1 MYLNLTKVISNKKG
15 LILGHQDEGLP
26 TATALVEEEVS
37 LKTIQKE
44 EQYNVE
50 IFRENDLTKKA
61 MEGKNEEIFH
71 DDAKIENNF
80 CPNTTEKTTIL
91 AKKDQNIDDWYE
103 NEALSNRT
111 KNNKK
116 SMKKSKKNSKNKN
129 RSSSSPEKVQNKPT
143 KCPENED
150 KSMILEDENKENK
163 STNYSEN
170 EEKSNAMILEDQDNI
185 ENLSNEKMMI
195 LEVDKNIENFSNEN
209 FVKSNSNNQIQSNVL
224 TYSNDLETSPKIV
237 ENSQSSNIGD
247 EKDHVMEENVP
258 VNLTPGNYKK
268 KYFHEILYRDK
279 LFVYFF
285 LMVFFLVKSL

>member
-1 MYLNLTKVISNKKG
+1 MISNKKG
-15 LILGHQDEGLP
+15 LILGNQDEGLP
-26 TATALVEEEVS
+26 TATALVEDEIS

-61 MEGKNEEIFH
+61 MEGKNEENFH
-71 DDAKIENNF
+71 NDAKIENNF
-80 CPNTTEKTTIL
+80 CPTSPEKTTIL

-116 SMKKSKKNSKNKN
+116 SIKKSKKNSKNKN
-129 RSSSSPEKVQNKPT
+129 KSSSSSPGNAHNKPT

-170 EEKSNAMILEDQDNI
+170 EEKSNAMILEDRDNI
-185 ENLSNEKMMI
+185 ENLPNEKMI

-209 FVKSNSNNQIQSNVL
+209 FVKSNSNDQIQSNVL
-224 TYSNDLETSPKIV
+224 NYSNDLETSPKIV

-279 LFVYFF
+279 LFVYVF
-285 LMVFFLVKSL
+285 LMVFFS

>member
-1 MYLNLTKVISNKKG
+1 MISNKKG
-15 LILGHQDEGLP
+15 LILGNQDEGLP
-26 TATALVEEEVS
+26 TATALVEDEIS

-61 MEGKNEEIFH
+61 MEGKNEENFH

-80 CPNTTEKTTIL
+80 CLTTPEKTTIL

-116 SMKKSKKNSKNKN
+116 SIKKSKKNSKNKN
-129 RSSSSPEKVQNKPT
+129 KSSSSPENVQNKPT

-163 STNYSEN
+163 STNYTEN
-170 EEKSNAMILEDQDNI
+170 EEKSNAMILEDRDNI
-185 ENLSNEKMMI
+185 ENLPNEKMI

-209 FVKSNSNNQIQSNVL
+209 FVKSNSNDQIQSNVL
-224 TYSNDLETSPKIV
+224 NYSNDLETSPKIV
-237 ENSQSSNIGD
+237 GNSQSSNIGD

-268 KYFHEILYRDK
+268 KCFHEILYPDK

-285 LMVFFLVKSL
+285 LMVFFS

>member
-1 MYLNLTKVISNKKG
+1 MISNKKG

-80 CPNTTEKTTIL
+80 CPNTPEKTTIL

-185 ENLSNEKMMI
+185 ENLSNEKMMT
-195 LEVDKNIENFSNEN
+195 LEVDKNIEKFSNEN

-237 ENSQSSNIGD
+237 ENSQSSSIGD

-285 LMVFFLVKSL
+285 LMVFFS

>member
-1 MYLNLTKVISNKKG
+1 MYLILTKVISNKKG
-15 LILGHQDEGLP
+15 LILGNQDEGLP
-26 TATALVEEEVS
+26 TATALVEDEIS

-61 MEGKNEEIFH
+61 MEGKNEENFH

-80 CPNTTEKTTIL
+80 CPTSPEKTTIL

-116 SMKKSKKNSKNKN
+116 SIKKSKKNSKNKN
-129 RSSSSPEKVQNKPT
+129 KSSSSSPGNAHNKPT

-170 EEKSNAMILEDQDNI
+170 EEKSNAMILEDRDNI
-185 ENLSNEKMMI
+185 ENLPNEKMI

-209 FVKSNSNNQIQSNVL
+209 FVKSNSNDQIQSNVL

-237 ENSQSSNIGD
+237 ENSQSSNVGD
-247 EKDHVMEENVP
+247 EKDHVMEENVS
-258 VNLTPGNYKK
+258 VNLTPGDYKK
-268 KYFHEILYRDK
+268 KYFHETLFRDK

-285 LMVFFLVKSL
+285 LMFFFS

>member
-1 MYLNLTKVISNKKG
+1 MYLILTKVISNKKG
-15 LILGHQDEGLP
+15 LITLLILGNQDEGLP
-26 TATALVEEEVS
+26 TATALVEDEIS

-61 MEGKNEEIFH
+61 MEGKNEENFH

-80 CPNTTEKTTIL
+80 CPTSPEKTTIL

-116 SMKKSKKNSKNKN
+116 SIKKSKKNSKNKN
-129 RSSSSPEKVQNKPT
+129 KSSSSSPGNAHNKPT

-170 EEKSNAMILEDQDNI
+170 EEKSNAMILEDRDNI
-185 ENLSNEKMMI
+185 ENLPNEKMI

-209 FVKSNSNNQIQSNVL
+209 FVKSNSNDQIQSNVL

-237 ENSQSSNIGD
+237 ENSQSSNVGD
-247 EKDHVMEENVP
+247 EKDHVMEENVS
-258 VNLTPGNYKK
+258 VNLTPGDYKK
-268 KYFHEILYRDK
+268 NIFMK
-279 LFVYFF
+279 LCFVISCLFTFF
-285 LMVFFLVKSL
+285 

>member
-1 MYLNLTKVISNKKG
+1 MYLILTKVISNKKG
-15 LILGHQDEGLP
+15 LILGNQDEGLP
-26 TATALVEEEVS
+26 TATALVEDEIS

-61 MEGKNEEIFH
+61 MEGKNEENFH

-80 CPNTTEKTTIL
+80 CPTSPEKTTIL

-116 SMKKSKKNSKNKN
+116 SIKKSKKNSKNKN
-129 RSSSSPEKVQNKPT
+129 KSSSSSPGNAHNKPT

-170 EEKSNAMILEDQDNI
+170 EEKSNAMILEDRDNI
-185 ENLSNEKMMI
+185 ENLPNEKMI

-209 FVKSNSNNQIQSNVL
+209 FVKSNSNDQIQSNVL

-237 ENSQSSNIGD
+237 ENSQSSNVGD
-247 EKDHVMEENVP
+247 EKDHVMEENVS
-258 VNLTPGNYKK
+258 VNLTPGDYKK
-268 KYFHEILYRDK
+268 KYFHGT

-285 LMVFFLVKSL
+285 LMFFFS

>member
-1 MYLNLTKVISNKKG
+1 MISNKKG
-15 LILGHQDEGLP
+15 LILGNQDEGLP
-26 TATALVEEEVS
+26 TATALVEDEIS

-61 MEGKNEEIFH
+61 MEGKNEENFH
-71 DDAKIENNF
+71 NDAKIENNF
-80 CPNTTEKTTIL
+80 CPTSPEKTTIL

-116 SMKKSKKNSKNKN
+116 SIKKSKKNSKNKN
-129 RSSSSPEKVQNKPT
+129 KSSSSSPRNAHNKPT

-170 EEKSNAMILEDQDNI
+170 EEKSNAMILEDRDNI
-185 ENLSNEKMMI
+185 ENLPNEKMI

-209 FVKSNSNNQIQSNVL
+209 FVKSNSNDQIQSNVL
-224 TYSNDLETSPKIV
+224 NYSNDLETSPKIV

-247 EKDHVMEENVP
+247 EKDHVMEENVS
-258 VNLTPGNYKK
+258 VNLTPGDYKK
-268 KYFHEILYRDK
+268 KYFHET
-279 LFVYFF
+279 LFVCLFTFF
-285 LMVFFLVKSL
+285 

>member
-1 MYLNLTKVISNKKG
+1 MYLILTKVISNKKG
-15 LILGHQDEGLP
+15 LILGNQDEGLP
-26 TATALVEEEVS
+26 TATALVEGEIG

-61 MEGKNEEIFH
+61 MEGKNEENFH

-80 CPNTTEKTTIL
+80 CPTSPEKTTIL

-116 SMKKSKKNSKNKN
+116 SIKRSKKNSKNKN
-129 RSSSSPEKVQNKPT
+129 KSSSSSPGNAHNKPT

-170 EEKSNAMILEDQDNI
+170 EEKSNAMILEDRDNI
-185 ENLSNEKMMI
+185 ENLPNEKMI

-209 FVKSNSNNQIQSNVL
+209 FVKSNSNDQIQSNVL

-237 ENSQSSNIGD
+237 GNSQSSNIGD
-247 EKDHVMEENVP
+247 EKDHVMEEYVP
-258 VNLTPGNYKK
+258 GNLTAGNYKK
-268 KYFHEILYRDK
+268 KRYFHEILYRDK

-285 LMVFFLVKSL
+285 LMVFFS